1 MSVKMISNDD
11 DSLYNDDQ
19 SLFDEDVNDL
29 ALQSSQGSAR
39 IAREDIRLMNVVR
52 AIVMLILLT
61 FAVISGET
69 VFIISLISEENN
81 FSEAYD
87 DAAKV
92 LTNTMY
98 ERISTKLWIAK
109 TFANDLAI
117 DAQNNDSVWPYV
129 SYDHFSDRCKG
140 PLRLSDSSTIT
151 FAPFIRVAE
160 RQTWEDTATT
170 TYHLIDNEDHIQM
183 TEPYANDKA
192 SATSVDDDKVFY
204 HPSGRTLSQGIYH
217 FTNGM
222 TQDEGVS
229 PEGYFPIWQQ
239 ASTNENSGE
248 ILTQTMFNLLANQAR
263 ASGLRTMLQRQGS
276 SMSEFLVQDSDGE
289 DYAVFSTPRSAIYA
303 PIHETNSSGSLNT
316 VGAVEFEFRWEHVFS
331 NVLKGVD
338 LPVMVVVENTC
349 EALKLSYQI
358 RGEDVVFMGEGDLH
372 DDDVDGY
379 EKTKSSVTDFES
391 LFKEHSYMPEAET
404 NFCGYQISFFP
415 SSSFKKHYVD
425 NKPDAYRGIV
435 LGVFLF
441 IVGIFWAYD
450 TLIERRQ
457 GKVIDA
463 AAKSDAIVR
472 SLFPSNVREKLYEQ
486 AQPQKKSDG
495 KDAWRNP
502 TAIRPEKGVIE
513 TPKNMLKSFIA
524 RSPDDPANNV
534 SQDGALSAPIAD
546 LYPQTTIMFADI
558 SGFTAWSSEREPSQV
573 FTLLESIYRQMDR
586 AAKKLGVFKV
596 ETVGDCYVAAT
607 GIPDPQPNYG
617 AEIMIRFART
627 CLVRMNILTK
637 ELESQLGPG
646 TAELTLRIGIH

>member
-69 VFIISLISEENN
+69 VFIISLVSEENN

-117 DAQNNDSVWPYV
+117 DAHNNDSNWPYV

-140 PLRLSDSSTIT
+140 PLHLSDTSTVT
-151 FAPFIRVAE
+151 FTPFIRAAE
-160 RQTWEDTATT
+160 RQTWEEMAVT
-170 TYHLIDNEDHIQM
+170 TYPLIDNEKHIPIV
-183 TEPYANDKA
+183 EPYAKNKTSITNDE
-192 SATSVDDDKVFY
+192 VFY
-204 HPSGRTLSQGIYH
+204 HSSGRTLSQGIYRYSD
-217 FTNGM
+217 GVA
-222 TQDEGVS
+222 QDEGVS

-239 ASTNENSGE
+239 ASTNEEKMIG
-248 ILTQTMFNLLANQAR
+248 TMFHLLANQAR
-263 ASGLRTMLQRQGS
+263 ASGLRTMLQRHGS
-276 SMSEFLVQDSDGE
+276 SVSEFLLQDSDGK
-289 DYAVFSTPRSAIYA
+289 DYAVFSSPRSAIYS
-303 PIHETNSSGSLNT
+303 PIHESNSTGTLNI
-316 VGAVEFEFRWEHVFS
+316 VGAVEFEFRWETVFS
-331 NVLKGVD
+331 NVLTGVD
-338 LPVMVVVENTC
+338 LPIIVVVENMC
-349 EALKLSYQI
+349 EARKLSYQVQ
-358 RGEDVVFMGEGDLH
+358 GENVVFVGEGDLH
-372 DDDVDGY
+372 NEAVDGY
-379 EKTKSSVTDFES
+379 DKASSSVAHFES
-391 LFKEHSYMPEAET
+391 LFMEHSYMPEAET
-404 NFCGYQISFFP
+404 NFCGYQVSFFP

-441 IVGIFWAYD
+441 IVGIFWCYD

-472 SLFPSNVREKLYEQ
+472 SLFPSNIREKLYEQ
-486 AQPQKKSDG
+486 AHPQKKPDG
-495 KDAWRNP
+495 KGSWKNP
-502 TAIRPEKGVIE
+502 AAIGPEKGVIE

-524 RSPDDPANNV
+524 RSPDDPASHV
-534 SQDGALSAPIAD
+534 SQDARLSAPIAD
-546 LYPQTTIMFADI
+546 LYPQTTIMFA
-558 SGFTAWSSEREPSQV
+558 GMF
-573 FTLLESIYRQMDR
+573 
-586 AAKKLGVFKV
+586 
-596 ETVGDCYVAAT
+596 
-607 GIPDPQPNYG
+607 IP
-617 AEIMIRFART
+617 
-627 CLVRMNILTK
+627 
-637 ELESQLGPG
+637 
-646 TAELTLRIGIH
+646 